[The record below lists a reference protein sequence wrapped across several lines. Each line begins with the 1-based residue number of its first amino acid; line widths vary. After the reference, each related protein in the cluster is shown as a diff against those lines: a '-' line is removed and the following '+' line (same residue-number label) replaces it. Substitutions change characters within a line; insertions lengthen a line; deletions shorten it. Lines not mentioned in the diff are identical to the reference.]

1 MTILAFSDVTAMQ
14 RAPRVLRKRSLY
26 LALGLKSAALISL
39 SLWVSM
45 SAAGS
50 DQNDARLNE
59 LNPLSPESL
68 DAFWREYRIM
78 EPGEA
83 VQAPAYVI
91 GGENQ
96 RLLHAPGD
104 TIFARGN
111 VQENVQKNAQDIA
124 QKSATLGIYRPTQTY
139 TADDGTPLGQAL
151 TNIGEARHLR
161 TAGDML
167 ALEILRAHQEVR
179 RNDLILVREQHPP
192 PSALQPQLPPRNV
205 SGRILDVPDGLRFI
219 GRLQIVS
226 IDLGTQDGLQAGHV
240 LQVNQP
246 GETFDDPPV
255 TQLPPTP
262 SGKLMVIKPYQQVSF
277 ALVMQTSNVLE
288 VGDQVV
294 FPNQ

>member
-39 SLWVSM
+39 LLWVSM
-45 SAAGS
+45 PAAGS
-50 DQNDARLNE
+50 DQHDARLNE
-59 LNPLSPESL
+59 LSPLSPESL
-68 DAFWREYRIM
+68 DAFWREYRVV

-83 VQAPAYVI
+83 VQASAYVI

-104 TIFARGN
+104 TIFARGSA
-111 VQENVQKNAQDIA
+111 QESVPEN
-124 QKSATLGIYRPTQTY
+124 ATLGIYRQTQTY

-167 ALEILRAHQEVR
+167 TLEILRAHQEVR
-179 RNDLILVREQHPP
+179 RNDLILALEQHPP

-205 SGRILDVPDGLRFI
+205 SGRILDVPGGLRFI
-219 GRLQIVS
+219 GRLQVVS
-226 IDLGTQDGLQAGHV
+226 VDLGTRDGLQAGHV

-246 GETFDDPPV
+246 GETLDDPRTQAV

-262 SGKLMVIKPYQQVSF
+262 SGKVMVIKPYQQVSF

-288 VGDQVV
+288 VGDRVV